1 MFVLVVFVLQRKSVP
16 RASVTGCIYN
26 FKFYNELVGEPLTKA
41 GISPCFDSKMESGV
55 FFSGEGAYMASREC
69 VFFLHLVHWR
79 TNQLSTVK

>member
-41 GISPCFDSKMESGV
+41 GISPCFDSKMGQGSFSLVKELTWLPVSV
-55 FFSGEGAYMASREC
+55 FFFYI
-69 VFFLHLVHWR
+69 
-79 TNQLSTVK
+79 